1 MRLFFTILILFM
13 PLLDVYAQTLDS
25 KQHNISLDYLY
36 LTGEMAVLEGRQKL
50 ALSLFNQIN
59 TYEEGAEIQLR
70 LAQEYWNQGLRRQAE
85 MVCKKIIQKF
95 QGDIAI
101 SARMLIAEIYSSVE
115 LFSKALEQYEKILS
129 IHSDYRPA
137 LFYQALSLKR
147 MFQSI
152 PEKTLKLFKDD
163 SQFHFALG
171 NIYLEQQKKE
181 QAVRAFK
188 TAFRLDLSHRLAV
201 WKLFQIYS
209 QINKPHL
216 FIQFIEE
223 QESTRFDS
231 YIDTLLARAY
241 LRQGHLQKTQDYMAD
256 LLWNDPAVLDL
267 KAEWTM
273 GLLTFN
279 Q

>member
-1 MRLFFTILILFM
+1 MLFLYKILIL
-13 PLLDVYAQTLDS
+13 LVSSLSVYVKALDS
-25 KQHNISLDYLY
+25 KKHNISLDYLY
-36 LTGEMAVLEGRQKL
+36 LAGEMAVLEGRSKL
-50 ALSLFNQIN
+50 ALSLFNQIS
-59 TYEEGAEIQLR
+59 TDEEGGEIQLR
-70 LAQEYWNQGLRRQAE
+70 LAQEYWNQGLRHQAE
-85 MVCKKIIQKF
+85 RMCKKIIQTF
-95 QGDIAI
+95 QGNVVI
-101 SARMLIAEIYSSVE
+101 SARMLMAEIYSSIE
-115 LFSKALEQYEKILS
+115 LFDKALEQYKKILKS
-129 IHSDYRPA
+129 HPTYRPA

-147 MFQSI
+147 LHRPI

-163 SQFHFALG
+163 SHFHFALG
-171 NIYLEQQKKE
+171 NIYLEQEEKD
-181 QAVRAFK
+181 QAIQAFK

-209 QINKPHL
+209 QIGKPHL

-231 YIDTLLARAY
+231 YVDTLLARAY
-241 LRQGHLQKTQDYMAD
+241 LRQGLFQKTQDYIAD
-256 LLWNDPAVLDL
+256 LLWSDPAVLDL